1 MIDVKEIHVLNTKK
15 CSCGYEFSLKDF
27 TKLENLSDTHGF
39 YANIVKHYTMAKCP
53 VCHKETIL
61 LLKQKGQTWEVMNTA
76 KFIDVTDTNVG
87 DLKSTAGLLQVE
99 GNVVTN
105 KSETITTG
113 QATIDLKEQTNL
125 KQELICPVCKKVCKN
140 KIGLNAHM
148 KIHSK

>member
-15 CSCGYEFSLKDF
+15 CSCGYKFSLKDF

-53 VCHKETIL
+53 VCHKKVIL

-76 KFIDVTDTNVG
+76 KFINDDEEITNN
-87 DLKSTAGLLQVE
+87 T
-99 GNVVTN
+99 
-105 KSETITTG
+105 TIQPTK

-125 KQELICPVCKKVCKN
+125 KQEFICPVCKKVCKN

>member
-87 DLKSTAGLLQVE
+87 NLKST
-99 GNVVTN
+99 
-105 KSETITTG
+105 
-113 QATIDLKEQTNL
+113 ATIDLKEQTNL
-125 KQELICPVCKKVCKN
+125 KQEFICPVCKKVCKN